1 VAMAEAG
8 RSEKRSSTSPASS
21 WPWRTDDGL
30 PVSPA
35 SSWPWRTDDGLPV
48 RERREEEDDVGPTR
62 Q

>member
-1 VAMAEAG
+1 MAEAG
-8 RSEKRSSTSPASS
+8 RSEKRSST
-21 WPWRTDDGL
+21 
-30 PVSPA
+30 SPA